1 MQEADVQHDAAAVLP
16 EDVDPAA
23 VDRWLKAKKAEENRE
38 QRAREV
44 LGDPA
49 KRAAYLAWEEQQKQE
64 KAAAEAGAKEEQPRV
79 PRPEFPYAD
88 VFGLPAGI
96 STPDGYK
103 VTRDGVYAR
112 QNTHEGPQWVRIA
125 FAPLVVTTAYA
136 DADDDQD
143 VELAWTDGR
152 KVVRRLV
159 SRGIARRGR
168 RLVEELG
175 SAGLPVIESDAR
187 AVERY
192 LAEFEVRN
200 RDLIPSRYVARYLGW
215 QPDGRFVSSPGEGVR
230 VSTPYPEQERPA
242 QAHRRGGSLAAWQA
256 AIGALEG
263 ETVPRVVV
271 AAGLASALLHPLAVD
286 SFTLDMS
293 CRSTKGKTTVLQAGL
308 SVWADPSPHAD
319 ALSTWR
325 TTHIAIEKRLNL
337 VRGIVTALDET
348 MTVER
353 PEIIAD
359 VLYDVPKGTGKARS
373 APWPS
378 QLKWETILLSTGERP
393 ALSYSTHQGA
403 AARVLTITRPPFGGG
418 GGPAAVALRESVLGN
433 HGHAGPEFARHL
445 VENLDAQG
453 PAGLQERHRELTEQL
468 RGPSDMT
475 ARRAPMVAA
484 LALAEDLACRWGVL
498 PYEPLPLKEWQAL
511 FTDVDD
517 GTDNRSEMALDVLRD
532 AVARSPK
539 RLFRQ
544 GISARGD
551 EPTGGWVGIIPVDG
565 SWVALSPSWVRD
577 EVLDKAGYSL
587 DAVRDQWVDE
597 GYLQLSGSQRP
608 AYLIKKKLLGA
619 QAKYLVFL
627 PPALEVSPS
636 EA

>member
-1 MQEADVQHDAAAVLP
+1 MTTEVSPETTEDQKTADAFRAFQREKARQRKALEDLNAA
-16 EDVDPAA
+16 DS
-23 VDRWLKAKKAEENRE
+23 AEKSEFEQWKE
-38 QRAREV
+38 QRARNEQK
-44 LGDPA
+44 A
-49 KRAAYLAWEEQQKQE
+49 KEDQE
-64 KAAAEAGAKEEQPRV
+64 KPRV

-88 VFGLPAGI
+88 VFGLPASI

-215 QPDGRFVSSPGEGVR
+215 QPDGTFVSSPGEGVR

-242 QAHRRGGSLAAWQA
+242 QAHRRSGSLAGWRA
-256 AIGALEG
+256 AIAALEG

-286 SFTLDMS
+286 SFTLDLS

-403 AARVLTITRPPFGGG
+403 AARVLTITRPPFGEG
-418 GGPAAVALRESVLGN
+418 GGPAAVALRENVLAH

-445 VENLDAQG
+445 VESLDTHG

-468 RGPSDMT
+468 RGSSDMT

-484 LALAEDLACRWGVL
+484 LALAEALACRWGVL

-511 FTDVDD
+511 FTDVED
-517 GTDNRSEMALDVLRD
+517 GTDNRAEMALDQLRN
-532 AVARSPK
+532 AVASSPK

-544 GISARGD
+544 NISTRGD
-551 EPTGGWVGIIPVDG
+551 EPTGGWVGIIPGDG
-565 SWVALSPSWVRD
+565 SWVALSPSWVR
-577 EVLDKAGYSL
+577 EVLNKEGYSL
-587 DAVRDQWVDE
+587 DAVRDQWIDE
-597 GYLQLSGSQRP
+597 GYLKLSESQRP
-608 AYLIKKKLLGA
+608 AYLIKKKLLGV
-619 QAKYLVFL
+619 QAKYLIFL
-627 PPALEVSPS
+627 PPALEVGPF